1 MVDVVVAVEDKKK
14 KKGKD
19 DEEEDEEEEEDPGG
33 FDENRVYKSV
43 TIPNICKLWI
53 NMKPGLDLFYSDIVR
68 CIGEGLNSIQ
78 AFERWSRHD
87 DMTQYVSVLEEWDDM
102 VGEDWEHPDSNYLN
116 PQDWLDASPFET
128 FSGLVR

>member
-1 MVDVVVAVEDKKK
+1 MVEEDVPEFIPPPFGNSKLEEFKLLYHVHLIEDKPKVDVVVAVEDKKK

-68 CIGEGLNSIQ
+68 CIGEGLNSI
-78 AFERWSRHD
+78 
-87 DMTQYVSVLEEWDDM
+87 
-102 VGEDWEHPDSNYLN
+102 
-116 PQDWLDASPFET
+116 
-128 FSGLVR
+128 